1 MVILFKNTN
10 RAFNKQ
16 RKRKINSKFSLIT
29 ISFFYITSASNSDI
43 FDLQSRAILKRK
55 LDLPRNHGTART
67 ASNIPDL
74 PQWSVSNRR
83 SRVPLKTTIPRGTR
97 QTLSHVMAIKSE
109 FYYIH
114 VKKTDWFPG
123 KPCLRQIG
131 ADLVQQSISGQVWY
145 LNNIGANLAKIGA
158 VLGFSGQIWL
168 K

>member
-1 MVILFKNTN
+1 MYQPEPTFDL
-10 RAFNKQ
+10 
-16 RKRKINSKFSLIT
+16 SL
-29 ISFFYITSASNSDI
+29 SDFDI
-43 FDLQSRAILKRK
+43 FIPLRRCVFLKRK
-55 LDLPRNHGTART
+55 LDRPRNWFNPVLPRVFRICPNDPYPSIRM
-67 ASNIPDL
+67 SY
-74 PQWSVSNRR
+74 RR
-83 SRVPLKTTIPRGTR
+83 LRVPLKTTIPRGTR

-158 VLGFSGQIWL
+158 VLGFRG
-168 K
+168 KFG